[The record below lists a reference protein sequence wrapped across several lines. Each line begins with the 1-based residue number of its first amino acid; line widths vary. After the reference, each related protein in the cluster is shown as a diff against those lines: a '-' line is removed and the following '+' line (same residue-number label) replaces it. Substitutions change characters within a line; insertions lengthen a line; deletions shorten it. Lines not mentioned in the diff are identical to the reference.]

1 MGHRS
6 QRRTALAI
14 VTALLATSALA
25 GGCSIGPRDR
35 GGSAQGSSTAGYAEA
50 SGRPTRIAINH
61 NAFEAKHIGHTADGR
76 QFFLTRPSD
85 PGTDGADD
93 ARDFVALYLFD
104 EKGQFL
110 DAEIDAVDGAN
121 GTTAASRQIYQNR
134 LKELGK
140 VTVDR
145 IEVEPFAVKRF
156 GTTFGLI
163 VRAPQKNDDIWWVTA
178 GRATTWLSQ
187 RPGMARTT
195 PDTRSNSSACPNLG
209 RTVIGMTGC

>member
-6 QRRTALAI
+6 PGRTALAL

-25 GGCSIGPRDR
+25 GGCGIGRRDGGRSAR
-35 GGSAQGSSTAGYAEA
+35 GVGPAKYAEA
-50 SGRPTRIAINH
+50 SGRPIRIAINH
-61 NAFEAKHIGHTADGR
+61 NAFEARHVGHTADGR
-76 QFFLTRPSD
+76 QFFLTRPFD

-93 ARDFVALYLFD
+93 ARDFVALYLFE

-110 DAEIDAVDGAN
+110 DAEIDAIDGAN
-121 GTTAASRQIYQNR
+121 GTTAASRKIYQNR

-140 VTVDR
+140 VTFDR

-163 VRAPQKNDDIWWVTA
+163 VDAPENKDDIWWVTA
-178 GRATTWLSQ
+178 E
-187 RPGMARTT
+187 PGDYMAFSA
-195 PDTRSNSSACPNLG
+195 PWDSGEYDT
-209 RTVIGMTGC
+209 